1 MKSLIGL
8 IASVPRN
15 EFFTG
20 LFVLACINGLVSR
33 AAFSVSKLG
42 WVEAILRTFDIS
54 VIVLLAC
61 LVGLKLIFH
70 DKPQHSEIVR
80 SSDIAVGAGCLL
92 LIALP
97 ITGLSWLTVTVLSF
111 YILLFVSSSS
121 SRRGG
126 AIVLLAVTVPML
138 WSMLLFQLLAN
149 SILVIDASLVGWI
162 LGTNRTGHMVAF
174 ADNSGTLAI
183 LPACSSLANV
193 SLAMLCWVTISQL
206 VRHRWSS
213 VDILWCLFACVS
225 VIAVNV
231 TRLSF
236 MGLSNSHYDAIHSAW
251 GSAVANVII
260 LGLTVGISL
269 LGVRRELFSR
279 T

>member
-1 MKSLIGL
+1 MKSSIGL

-15 EFFTG
+15 EFFAG
-20 LFVLACINGLVSR
+20 LLVLACVNGLFSR
-33 AAFSVSKLG
+33 LALSVSKLG

-70 DKPQHSEIVR
+70 DKPHHSDLVR
-80 SSDIAVGAGCLL
+80 SSDIVVGAGCLL

-97 ITGLSWLTVTVLSF
+97 ITGLSWLAVTILSF

-138 WSMLLFQLLAN
+138 WSMLLFQLAAN
-149 SILVIDASLVGWI
+149 SILAIDASLVGWI
-162 LGTNRTGHMVAF
+162 LGTNRTGHMVGF

-183 LPACSSLANV
+183 LPGCSSLANV
-193 SLAMLCWVTISQL
+193 SLAMLCWVTINQL
-206 VRHRWSS
+206 ARHRWSP
-213 VDILWCLFACVS
+213 VDILWCVFACVS

-231 TRLSF
+231 TRVSL
-236 MGLSNSHYDAIHSAW
+236 MGLSDSHYAAIHSAW
-251 GSAVANVII
+251 GEAVVNVII
-260 LGLTVGISL
+260 LGLTIGISL

-279 T
+279 A